1 MNKPLVAALATLAL
15 VGASISTAAAVQ
27 ADPAHSDPAHSP
39 GSPTRTVSVHRAPA
53 GAARADTARTG
64 TTRTGTT
71 LTGTAPRATT
81 DFSGIVALDDCSGSL
96 IRVPAS
102 SVNDPALVL
111 TNGHCLETGMPTAG
125 QVIVNQASS
134 RTFTLLKSNAAKA
147 GTLRATKVDYATMT
161 DTDIT
166 IYQLNATY
174 AQIEQRYGVKPLT
187 LSPDHP
193 AAGTSIAV
201 VSGYW
206 KTVYACGIDGFAYQL
221 HEADWVWKD
230 SVRYTS
236 ACHTIGGTSGSPVE
250 DVATGQVVAV
260 NNTLN
265 EDGQRCSLDNPC
277 EVDQNGQVTVHEGIG
292 YAEETYGIVPC
303 VAQGNTIDL
312 SLPGCTLPKPS

>member
-15 VGASISTAAAVQ
+15 VGASISTAAAVE
-27 ADPAHSDPAHSP
+27 ADPAHAAGAPA
-39 GSPTRTVSVHRAPA
+39 RAVSVHRAS
-53 GAARADTARTG
+53 TG
-64 TTRTGTT
+64 TV
-71 LTGTAPRATT
+71 PRATT

-102 SVNDPALVL
+102 SDDDPALVL

-134 RTFTLLKSNAAKA
+134 RSFTLLKPNASKA

-166 IYQLNATY
+166 IYQLNTTY

-193 AAGTSIAV
+193 VAGTSVAV

-206 KTVYACGIDGFAYQL
+206 KTVYSCGIDGFAYQL

-277 EVDQNGQVTVHEGIG
+277 EVDQNGRVTVHEGIG